1 MNYVPTEGYRAV
13 LHRGEVFLP
22 PREYADLVRE
32 VRESQWRGLDGKD
45 LRIKISET
53 DDEVKVF
60 AIEEREARRRIHVIF
75 ESDDF
80 KRKLNESF

>member
-1 MNYVPTEGYRAV
+1 MDYVPTEGYRAV
-13 LHRGEVFLP
+13 LHRGEVLLP
-22 PREYADLVRE
+22 PRKYADLIRE
-32 VRESQWRGLDGKD
+32 IRESQWRGLDGKD
-45 LRIKISET
+45 LRIKVSET

-60 AIEEREARRRIHVIF
+60 AIEERKVHVVF

>member
-1 MNYVPTEGYRAV
+1 MRYFTKARF
-13 LHRGEVFLP
+13 VFL
-22 PREYADLVRE
+22 RKSTIRG

-53 DDEVKVF
+53 VDGVKVF

>member
-1 MNYVPTEGYRAV
+1 MDYVPTEGYRAV
-13 LHRGEVFLP
+13 LHRGEVLLP
-22 PREYADLVRE
+22 ARKYADLIRE

-45 LRIKISET
+45 LRIKISVT
-53 DDEVKVF
+53 GDEFKVF
-60 AIEEREARRRIHVIF
+60 AIEEREARRRIHVVF